1 VYSLATSA
9 DVRLDRRRAALSRV
23 IDRGADHRHSNT
35 LPAVAAAH
43 GDARDHPNGD
53 VVDRRRCPRLLD
65 DGEVVSR
72 PQGNEPDGL
81 RIPVRHEA
89 G

>member
-1 VYSLATSA
+1 VHSLATSA
-9 DVRLDRRRAALSRV
+9 HVRLDRRRAALPRV
-23 IDRGADHRHSNT
+23 IDRGADHRHSDT
-35 LPAVAAAH
+35 LAAVAAAH

-65 DGEVVSR
+65 DRVIVARTEGD
-72 PQGNEPDGL
+72 EPDGL
-81 RIPVRHEA
+81 RTPIRNQA